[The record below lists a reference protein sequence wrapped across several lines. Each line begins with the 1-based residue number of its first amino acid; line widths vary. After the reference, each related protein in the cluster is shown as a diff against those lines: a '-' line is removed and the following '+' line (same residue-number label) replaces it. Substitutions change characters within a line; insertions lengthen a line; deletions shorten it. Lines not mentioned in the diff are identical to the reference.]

1 MLLRL
6 QPLQPPLLPLLVR
19 LEGGAGHAQLRPD
32 AREAVAALEAVR
44 RHLPHQLV
52 EDHLVPPHDAPH
64 LRRVRCPS
72 SSSHL
77 ELSEEIG
84 GAPALQQLQH
94 AALAA
99 LLRPVAAAA
108 AAAAAA
114 LRHRALALRLAPL
127 RAAPLLSQRTE
138 PSTAVGLRAL
148 ATTRRHAGAPR
159 VQPRRLVD
167 RV

>member
-1 MLLRL
+1 MQLRL

-32 AREAVAALEAVR
+32 AREAMAALEAVR

-64 LRRVRCPS
+64 LRRVRRPS

-77 ELSEEIG
+77 ELREEIG
-84 GAPALQQLQH
+84 GAPARQQLQH

-99 LLRPVAAAA
+99 LLRPTTTTITVAAATTFVPSA
-108 AAAAAA
+108 TPPVEEPP
-114 LRHRALALRLAPL
+114 RCRALGRCF
-127 RAAPLLSQRTE
+127 
-138 PSTAVGLRAL
+138 G
-148 ATTRRHAGAPR
+148 H
-159 VQPRRLVD
+159 
-167 RV
+167 